1 MDPDASSTP
10 RAPAADARSSGIFG
24 SRLAGLAVAV
34 PCLAMLVT
42 AVTLQPRAAG
52 YGTARELG
60 LPACSWITQKGY
72 PCPTCGMT
80 TSVAL
85 SVRGRIGAAWRAHP
99 FGVVLTVGAAVLTVA
114 GILQL
119 VTGRQALRKLRF
131 GRWWVF
137 GAVLGVLAGWGWVLA
152 IGVAAGKWPID

>member
-10 RAPAADARSSGIFG
+10 GAPAADARSCGILG

-42 AVTLQPRAAG
+42 AGMLRPRTAG
-52 YGTARELG
+52 YGTARNLG
-60 LPACSWITQKGY
+60 LPACSWITHRGY

-85 SVRGRIGAAWRAHP
+85 SVRGRVGAAWRAHP
-99 FGVVLTVGAAVLTVA
+99 FGVVLTAGAAVLTVA
-114 GILQL
+114 GIFQL

-131 GRWWVF
+131 GWRW
-137 GAVLGVLAGWGWVLA
+137 AVGVVVGVLAGWGWVLA
-152 IGVAAGKWPID
+152 AGVAAGKWPIG